1 MKWSKLILSIIIS
14 QLAGLIGAFF
24 TTPSIH
30 TWYATLVKPSF
41 NPPNW
46 VFGPVWTILY
56 TLIGISL
63 YLVIKDGI
71 GSKEKKFA
79 LIVFSIHLIL
89 NSLWSIL
96 FFGMKNPFLAF
107 IEILILWGLIFY
119 TMLLFKRIDQK
130 TVYLLTPYLLWVSFA
145 AILNFSIWRLN

>member
-1 MKWSKLILSIIIS
+1 MKWIKLILSILIS
-14 QLAGLIGAFF
+14 QLAGLIGAVF
-24 TTPSIH
+24 TSTSIP
-30 TWYATLVKPSF
+30 TWYATIVKPSF
-41 NPPNW
+41 NPPSW
-46 VFGPVWTILY
+46 VFGPVWTTLY

-71 GSKEKKFA
+71 DSKEKKTA
-79 LIVFSIHLIL
+79 VIVFSVHLVL

-107 IEILILWGLIFY
+107 LEIILLWGMIVY
-119 TMLLFKRIDQK
+119 TMFLFKRIDQK

-145 AILNFSIWRLN
+145 TILNFSIWRLN

>member
-1 MKWSKLILSIIIS
+1 MKLYKLILSILIC
-14 QLAGLIGAFF
+14 QLAGLIGVFF
-24 TTPSIH
+24 TSPVIS
-30 TWYATLVKPSF
+30 TWYSSIVKPTF

-46 VFGPVWTILY
+46 VFGPVWTTLY

-71 GSKEKKFA
+71 DSQGKKKA
-79 LIVFSIHLIL
+79 LFVFSIHLIL

-107 IEILILWGLIFY
+107 IEIIILWGMIIY
-119 TMLLFKRIDQK
+119 TMVLFKKIDK
-130 TVYLLTPYLLWVSFA
+130 RTIYLLTPYLLWVSFA
-145 AILNFSIWRLN
+145 ALLNFSIWRLN

>member
-14 QLAGLIGAFF
+14 QLAGLIGAVF
-24 TTPSIH
+24 TSPSIP
-30 TWYATLVKPSF
+30 TWYSTLIKPSF

-46 VFGPVWTILY
+46 VFGPVWTTLY
-56 TLIGISL
+56 TIIGISL

-71 GSKEKKFA
+71 DSKEKKIA
-79 LIVFSIHLIL
+79 LIVFSVHLVL

-96 FFGMKNPFLAF
+96 FFGMRNPFLAF
-107 IEILILWGLIFY
+107 IEILILWGMIVY

-145 AILNFSIWRLN
+145 TILNFSIWRLN

>member
-1 MKWSKLILSIIIS
+1 MKWIKLILSILIS
-14 QLAGLIGAFF
+14 QLAGLIGAVF
-24 TTPSIH
+24 TSPSIP
-30 TWYATLVKPSF
+30 TWYATIVKPSF
-41 NPPNW
+41 NPPSW
-46 VFGPVWTILY
+46 VFGPVWTTLY

-71 GSKEKKFA
+71 DSKEKKTA
-79 LIVFSIHLIL
+79 LIVFSVHLIL

-107 IEILILWGLIFY
+107 LEIILLWIMIVY

-145 AILNFSIWRLN
+145 TILNFSIWRLN

>member
-1 MKWSKLILSIIIS
+1 MKLYKLILSILIC
-14 QLAGLIGAFF
+14 QLAGLIGVFF
-24 TTPSIH
+24 TSPVIS
-30 TWYATLVKPSF
+30 TWYSSIVKPTF

-46 VFGPVWTILY
+46 VFGPVWTTLY

-71 GSKEKKFA
+71 DSQGKKKA
-79 LIVFSIHLIL
+79 LFVFSIHLIL

-107 IEILILWGLIFY
+107 IEIIILWGMIVY
-119 TMLLFKRIDQK
+119 TMVLFKNIDK
-130 TVYLLTPYLLWVSFA
+130 RTIYLLTPYLLWVSFA
-145 AILNFSIWRLN
+145 ALLNFSIWRLN